1 MAKGDAAALVDSY
14 RAALRGALTRFDE
27 ASLLRL
33 RGDLQVVSRWLEARE
48 DAERAKSAGAALDA
62 VSRFYSFGAEVTGF
76 SISNKTANR
85 ASLYDLASVG
95 VLGVENI
102 LTAEH
107 KSLMRF
113 LMSGL
118 SEGLMYLGSREYVRG
133 STAVLEATYK
143 AHALNV
149 RDALW
154 SLAMDFRGSED
165 LGSIREARQ
174 AIDAL
179 FAKFDDASVPVP
191 AKVAL
196 LYQLYGLV
204 AIVRC
209 AQLLEDL
216 QRLK

>member
-1 MAKGDAAALVDSY
+1 MAQGDAAGLIDSY
-14 RAALRGALTRFDE
+14 RAALKDVLTRFDE
-27 ASLLRL
+27 PSLLRL
-33 RGDLQVVSRWLEARE
+33 RGDIQVVSRWLAARGE
-48 DAERAKSAGAALDA
+48 EGAVRSAAAALDA
-62 VSRFYSFGAEVTGF
+62 VSRFYAFGAEVGGF
-76 SISNKTANR
+76 SASTKAADR

-95 VLGVENI
+95 VLGVENV

-118 SEGLMYLGSREYVRG
+118 SEGLMYLGSREYVAG
-133 STAVLEATYK
+133 STSVLAATYK
-143 AHALNV
+143 AHTLPV

-154 SLAMDFRGSED
+154 SLAMDFRGSEE
-165 LGSIREARQ
+165 LTSIQEARR
-174 AIDAL
+174 AIDDL
-179 FAKFDDASVPVP
+179 FARFDDPSVPVP

-196 LYQLYGLV
+196 LYQLYALV

-216 QRLK
+216 SRLA

>member
-1 MAKGDAAALVDSY
+1 MAKGDAAALLDSY
-14 RAALRGALTRFDE
+14 RAALRDALTRFDE
-27 ASLLRL
+27 ASMLKL
-33 RGDLQVVSRWLEARE
+33 RGDLQVVSRWLEARQ
-48 DAERAKSAGAALDA
+48 DAARAKSAGAALDA
-62 VSRFYSFGAEVTGF
+62 VSRFYSFGAEVGGF
-76 SISNKTANR
+76 SASTKAADR

-95 VLGVENI
+95 VLGVENV

-143 AHALNV
+143 AHALSV

-165 LGSIREARQ
+165 LGSIQEARQ

-179 FAKFDDASVPVP
+179 FARFDDPSVPVP
-191 AKVAL
+191 AKVSL

-216 QRLK
+216 RGLK

>member
-1 MAKGDAAALVDSY
+1 MAKGDAVALADSY
-14 RAALRGALTRFDE
+14 RAALQAALSRFDE
-27 ASLLRL
+27 PSMLRL
-33 RGDLQVVSRWLEARE
+33 RGDLQVVSRWLEAQGKPNP
-48 DAERAKSAGAALDA
+48 AKSAAAALEA
-62 VSRFYSFGAEVTGF
+62 VSRFYSFGVEVGGF
-76 SISNKTANR
+76 SASNKAADR

-95 VLGVENI
+95 VLGIENV
-102 LTAEH
+102 LTSER

-133 STAVLEATYK
+133 STSVLEATYK
-143 AHALNV
+143 AHALHV

-154 SLAMDFRGSED
+154 ALAMDFRGSED
-165 LGSIREARQ
+165 LGSIQEAREA
-174 AIDAL
+174 IDTL
-179 FAKFDDASVPVP
+179 FAKFDDPSVPVP
-191 AKVAL
+191 AKVSL

-216 QRLK
+216 RELA